1 MEILEETSTAATPH
15 YAISVDFETYSMSHF
30 RLFDLNDQQYQAA
43 THSEGALL
51 ILAGAGT
58 GKTRVLTARI
68 AWLVSQG
75 VDPSSILAVT
85 FTNKAAREM
94 RERVIGMV
102 GSEKAR
108 AMTLSTFHALC
119 VRILRRDATL
129 LGYKENF
136 SILDDGD
143 QLGLIKK
150 LANRIHD
157 RHEPINPDL
166 ARTIISKAKG
176 LGLSAP
182 QETTAAIG
190 SLFGYYQEELRTLNS
205 MDFDD
210 LLLQA
215 CTLLAKHEEV
225 RAFWQKKYRYIL
237 IDEFQD
243 TNKLQLDLV
252 GYLVGE
258 PINLCVVGDDDQSIY
273 GWRGAQST
281 HLLEFERHFPNP
293 TIIKLEQ
300 NYRSTNLILSAANRL
315 IRHNARRREKN
326 LWSDQTEGAPIR
338 VLSSREEEEEVTFIA
353 DEIMALGSSKEEWNK
368 VAILYRMNTQARF
381 FETALRE
388 RKIPYRVIGGKSF
401 FDRREVRDVM
411 AYLAAL
417 LNPDDDTALLRVLS
431 TPPRGIGKVTLQLLL
446 EASATKK
453 KSLSDILLDPL
464 ERENCSTKTAEAIAR
479 FADSWGAC
487 RIRFQTPG
495 EDHGRLLRELLE
507 EAGYYEDLKRS
518 CKTDAEAIARAQNVH
533 ELLESMSDYCA
544 KNRREGI
551 QGFLDHM
558 FLQQEKEEEKEG
570 GDGVT
575 LITLHAAKG
584 LEFEHVYLVGLEDGL
599 LPHER
604 SKQEGTVEEE
614 RRLCY
619 VGITRAK
626 KNLTITHCHTRKKYG
641 GTISCKPSPFLTEM
655 AGEGVEVATIEE
667 ILARPLEEEEVG
679 DAFARMRALLDG

>member
-1 MEILEETSTAATPH
+1 MTLKGT
-15 YAISVDFETYSMSHF
+15 F

-43 THSEGALL
+43 THPEGALL

-58 GKTRVLTARI
+58 GKTRVLTARV
-68 AWLVSQG
+68 AWLVAQG
-75 VDPSSILAVT
+75 VDPSNILAVT

-94 RERVIGMV
+94 RERITGMV
-102 GSEKAR
+102 GAEKAR
-108 AMTLSTFHALC
+108 VMTLCTFHALC
-119 VRILRRDATL
+119 VRLLRRDAVL

-136 SILDDGD
+136 SIIDDGD

-157 RHEPINPDL
+157 REEPINPDV
-166 ARTIISKAKG
+166 ARAMISKAKG
-176 LGLSAP
+176 LGFSAP

-190 SLFGYYQEELRTLNS
+190 SLFARYQEELRALNS

-215 CTLLAKHEEV
+215 CTLLTEHEEV
-225 RAFWQKKYRYIL
+225 RDFWQKKYRYIL

-252 GYLVGE
+252 SHLVGD
-258 PINLCVVGDDDQSIY
+258 PVNLCVVGDDDQSIY
-273 GWRGAQST
+273 GWRGAQSG
-281 HLLEFERHFPNP
+281 HLLEFEHHFPKP

-315 IRHNARRREKN
+315 IRHNARRRGKN
-326 LWSDQTEGAPIR
+326 LWSDQMEGAPIR
-338 VLSSREEEEEVTFIA
+338 VLSSRDEEEEVTFIA
-353 DEIMALGSSKEEWNK
+353 DEIMTLGSSKEEWNK
-368 VAILYRMNTQARF
+368 VAVLYRMNTQARL

-401 FDRREVRDVM
+401 FDRREIRDVM

-431 TPPRGIGKVTLQLLL
+431 TPPRGIGKVTLQVLL
-446 EASATKK
+446 ESSATKK
-453 KSLSDILLDPL
+453 KALSEILQDST
-464 ERENCSTKTAEAIAR
+464 ERENFSTKTAEAIAR
-479 FADSWGAC
+479 FADQWGAYC
-487 RIRFQTPG
+487 IRLQMPG
-495 EDHGRLLRELLE
+495 QDPGSLLRELLE
-507 EAGYYEDLKRS
+507 ECGYHEDLRRS
-518 CKTDAEAIARAQNVH
+518 CKTPAEADVRAQNVH
-533 ELLESMSDYCA
+533 ELLQSMSDYCA

-558 FLQQEKEEEKEG
+558 FLQQEKEEEKEE

-619 VGITRAK
+619 VGVTRAK

-641 GTISCKPSPFLTEM
+641 GVISCKPSPFLLEM
-655 AGEGVEVATIEE
+655 AGEGVEVGSIEE

-679 DAFARMRALLDG
+679 DAFARMRALLT